1 MESGGR
7 KLCRDPER
15 QIAARRIDVGHV
27 PQMRATAEPHCG
39 PAVGN
44 AFNSYLLDDPEK
56 PKDQDQ
62 DQQAAETDIHNILPF
77 FAFSSNGGV
86 AAPFHSFRGRIE
98 AVQGIILPVR
108 KAPDLLDILPPGRK

>member
-1 MESGGR
+1 MAIAGSFFTNVLQLFANGIR
-7 KLCRDPER
+7 SAKLCRDPER

-62 DQQAAETDIHNILPF
+62 DQQATETDIHLFLPF
-77 FAFSSNGGV
+77 
-86 AAPFHSFRGRIE
+86 
-98 AVQGIILPVR
+98 
-108 KAPDLLDILPPGRK
+108 LLSGPTAG